1 MTRVTRYVLSE
12 LLKVF
17 LLTLIGMTMV
27 MLIVGVAHEAIRQGL
42 GLGPIVKLIPYA
54 IPNAL
59 RFAVPGTILF
69 ATCSVYGRMSASNEI
84 TAIKS
89 LGISPV
95 KLIMPA
101 LILAFLVSLSGVWL
115 NDLAVS
121 WGRKGMQRVIFHS
134 LEQIAY
140 GLLRTQRS
148 YSNGQFSI
156 NVKRVEDRKLIL
168 PTIYIYTSE
177 DSEPKFVTAQEAELR
192 LDSDK
197 EVLSITLTNGLI
209 SVGEE
214 TKLEFPDTIKLDIPL
229 TLATL
234 KGAGGGSPSS
244 CPLWRIASEIQQ
256 QKADI
261 QAMQQRLAAEAA
273 LQMMTGELESLTDSQ
288 WSRRNR
294 QLSDATVRLHRLE
307 TEPWR
312 RWAAGFSCLFFVM
325 VGAPLAIRMRNADLW
340 SSFAMCFLPVLV
352 VYYPLL
358 AFGVERAK
366 SGALPPCSVWV
377 GNIIFGLV
385 GFWLLRR
392 TLRN

>member
-1 MTRVTRYVLSE
+1 MKRVTRYVLGE

-17 LLTLIGMTMV
+17 LITLTGMTLL
-27 MLIVGVAHEAIRQGL
+27 MLIAGVAHEAIRQGL
-42 GLGPIVKLIPYA
+42 GLEPIVKLIPYA
-54 IPNAL
+54 LPNAL

-89 LGISPV
+89 LGISPIATITPV
-95 KLIMPA
+95 
-101 LILAFLVSLSGVWL
+101 LILAFFVSLGGVWL

-121 WGRKGMQRVIFHS
+121 WGRKGMQRVILHS
-134 LEQIAY
+134 VEKIAY

-148 YSNGQFSI
+148 YSNAQFSI
-156 NVKRVEDRKLIL
+156 NVKRVDDRRLIL
-168 PTIYIYTSE
+168 PTIYIHTSE
-177 DSEPKFVTAQEAELR
+177 DSPPTFVSAQEAELQ
-192 LDSDK
+192 LDSET

-209 SVGEE
+209 SVGDQTEMR
-214 TKLEFPDTIKLDIPL
+214 FPDTIKHEIPL

-234 KGAGGGSPSS
+234 NGDDRESPSS
-244 CPLWRIASEIQQ
+244 CPLWRIGPEIEK
-256 QKADI
+256 QKADM
-261 QAMQQRLAAEAA
+261 QALKERFAAEAA
-273 LQMMTGELESLTDSQ
+273 LQMMTGEMDALTDDD
-288 WSRRNR
+288 WKRRNR
-294 QLSDATVRLHRLE
+294 QLDDAVFRLHRLQ

-312 RWAAGFSCLFFVM
+312 RWATGFSCLFFVM

-340 SSFAMCFLPVLV
+340 SSFAMCFLPILV

-358 AFGVERAK
+358 ALGVDCAK
-366 SGALPPCSVWV
+366 SGDLPPCSVWV
-377 GNIIFGLV
+377 GNVIFGLV

>member
-1 MTRVTRYVLSE
+1 MTKVTRYILGE
-12 LLKVF
+12 LLKIF
-17 LLTLIGMTMV
+17 LVTLTGMTML

-42 GLGPIVKLIPYA
+42 GFEPILKLIPYA

-95 KLIMPA
+95 KLITPA

-115 NDLAVS
+115 NDLAVT
-121 WGRKGMQRVIFHS
+121 WGRKGMQRVILHS
-134 LEQIAY
+134 VEQIAY

-148 YSNGQFSI
+148 YSNDQFSI

-168 PTIYIYTSE
+168 PTIYVHTSE
-177 DSEPKFVTAQEAELR
+177 DSEPTFVTAQEAELR

-209 SVGEE
+209 SVGDE
-214 TKLEFPDTIKLDIPL
+214 TKMKFPDTIKHEIPL

-234 KGAGGGSPSS
+234 KGERKGSPST
-244 CPLWRIASEIQQ
+244 CPLWQIASEIQQ
-256 QKADI
+256 QEADI
-261 QAMQQRLAAEAA
+261 QALQQRLAAEAA
-273 LQMMTGELESLTDSQ
+273 LQMMTGEMESLTGDH
-288 WSRRNR
+288 WSRQHR
-294 QLSDATVRLHRLE
+294 QLDDAATRLHRLE

-312 RWAAGFSCLFFVM
+312 RWATGFSCLFFVM
-325 VGAPLAIRMRNADLW
+325 VGAPLAIRMRNSDLW

-358 AFGVERAK
+358 AYGVERAK
-366 SGALPPCSVWV
+366 SGDLPPCSVWG
-377 GNIIFGLV
+377 GNVIFCVL

>member
-1 MTRVTRYVLSE
+1 
-12 LLKVF
+12 
-17 LLTLIGMTMV
+17 
-27 MLIVGVAHEAIRQGL
+27 MLVAGLAQEAIRQGL
-42 GLGPIVKLIPYA
+42 GPEPILKLIPYA

-95 KLIMPA
+95 KLIVPA
-101 LILAFLVSLSGVWL
+101 LILAFLVSLAGVWL

-121 WGRKGMQRVIFHS
+121 WGRKGMQRVVLHS
-134 LEQIAY
+134 VEQIAY

-156 NVKRVEDRKLIL
+156 SVKRVDGRKLIL
-168 PTIYIYTSE
+168 PTFTIQSSDDE
-177 DSEPKFVTAQEAELR
+177 QAKFVTAQEAELR
-192 LDSDK
+192 LDAEK

-209 SVGEE
+209 NVGDE
-214 TKLEFPDTIKLDIPL
+214 TTMVFPDTIEHEIPL
-229 TLATL
+229 ALASL
-234 KGAGGGSPSS
+234 KGSKAGSPSA
-244 CPLWRIASEIQQ
+244 CPLWRIDAEIKQ
-256 QKADI
+256 QKAD
-261 QAMQQRLAAEAA
+261 MQEMRQQMAAEAA
-273 LQMMTGELESLTDSQ
+273 LQMMTGELDSLTDDD
-288 WSRRNR
+288 WRRRNW
-294 QLSDATVRLHRLE
+294 QLHDAQERLYRLK

-312 RWAAGFSCLFFVM
+312 RWATGFSCLFFVM
-325 VGAPLAIRMRNADLW
+325 VGAPLAIRMRNSDLW
-340 SSFAMCFLPVLV
+340 SSFAMCFLPILV
-352 VYYPLL
+352 IYYPLL
-358 AFGVERAK
+358 AFGVEQAK
-366 SGALPPCSVWV
+366 SGDLPPCSVWV